1 MNSDLIARWTTVVTN
16 IAVIVGL
23 IFVGLEFRNTARA
36 IEAERI
42 DDFIG
47 GNAEINSLT
56 VESESLSQLLFK
68 AHTAP
73 DSLTGIE
80 LDRVQSWLLMNYDSF
95 RRQTLAYQ
103 AGLLPDSVYEVQKA
117 GIGFVFISDAG
128 LELIDLFRASGL
140 DDTTWRAVDES
151 AREAR
156 KYCLDPSKKCM
167 ARYEA
172 LRAGGG

>member
-42 DDFIG
+42 DDFIA

-73 DSLTGIE
+73 DSLTGIDKAVAIDE
-80 LDRVQSWLLMNYDSF
+80 RFLNRLEFNRQNDNQQQLWDIQLQPGMEVLRNSLATLFERNVRIVEGVLIFVVSRNQYLIFDKKSKNYIPLQPNSAQKIWI
-95 RRQTLAYQ
+95 RRE
-103 AGLLPDSVYEVQKA
+103 D
-117 GIGFVFISDAG
+117 IG
-128 LELIDLFRASGL
+128 
-140 DDTTWRAVDES
+140 
-151 AREAR
+151 
-156 KYCLDPSKKCM
+156 
-167 ARYEA
+167 
-172 LRAGGG
+172 